1 MKRMIVIGCGGTGK
15 STGKKEVKNFIEN
28 SL

>member
-1 MKRMIVIGCGGTGK
+1 MKRIIVIGCGGAGK

>member
-1 MKRMIVIGCGGTGK
+1 MKRIIIIGCGGAGK

>member
-1 MKRMIVIGCGGTGK
+1 MKRIIVIGCGGVGK

>member
-1 MKRMIVIGCGGTGK
+1 MKRMIVIGCGGAGK

>member
-1 MKRMIVIGCGGTGK
+1 MKRMIVIGCGGAGK
-15 STGKKEVKNFIEN
+15 STGKKKVKNFIEN